1 MQKSNSLFPAEVLMW
16 SLLAQCERQIFDHEM
31 TPPHTAGFSDSK
43 GEPPRT
49 EPDQRHP

>member
-31 TPPHTAGFSDSK
+31 PPPPTADFAGLDPDVSHA
-43 GEPPRT
+43 
-49 EPDQRHP
+49 EPDKPHG